1 MHCPTNFIG
10 SFVIITSYLY
20 LIVSLKVN
28 EADIRKLIM
37 REIVCKGNIKLC
49 NHSILWPFDWL
60 EVIQLSC
67 IKFSEFAKALLNS
80 YIPPKRSDRINWKI
94 EIKVFKSSWKSQS
107 PTKTKVVVL
116 PPSCFALRPIKETEA
131 QDLGLRL
138 LRLRVVFRAE
148 KRSAQASAHP
158 LSQAQ
163 GGLFCVLTVFVCYW
177 SSEWNARGANVCS
190 L

>member
-1 MHCPTNFIG
+1 M
-10 SFVIITSYLY
+10 IIKSSLY

-94 EIKVFKSSWKSQS
+94 EIKFSRAAGNLNRQRKRRLSFFRHLVSLCDQS
-107 PTKTKVVVL
+107 RKQKRKTWGWD
-116 PPSCFALRPIKETEA
+116 CFETEVA
-131 QDLGLRL
+131 WQSFNWCHACIEMLCH
-138 LRLRVVFRAE
+138 A
-148 KRSAQASAHP
+148 
-158 LSQAQ
+158 
-163 GGLFCVLTVFVCYW
+163 FV
-177 SSEWNARGANVCS
+177 
-190 L
+190 

>member
-1 MHCPTNFIG
+1 M
-10 SFVIITSYLY
+10 IITSSLY

-116 PPSCFALRPIKETEA
+116 PPSCFAVLHQVLPATN
-131 QDLGLRL
+131 QGN
-138 LRLRVVFRAE
+138 
-148 KRSAQASAHP
+148 RSARPGVEIALEQKLRDSP
-158 LSQAQ
+158 LTDVTHVLKCFAML
-163 GGLFCVLTVFVCYW
+163 LFRDHTQLYKSERILSKTFVCEY
-177 SSEWNARGANVCS
+177 
-190 L
+190 